1 MSAGIGKQAKVL
13 SKKQI
18 AEVLEVLK
26 THGRHSERDTVAFLL
41 SVKQGLRACE
51 IAGLTWSMVTKSDR
65 TLDRTL
71 HLQNRVTKGKVGGR
85 EIPLHVET
93 LVALAALQLKVTGR
107 PEDPVIM
114 SERVAGTGFIK
125 PSSIVAFFARL
136 YGYVGLEGCS
146 SHSGRRTFA
155 TRAVRKIGDAGG
167 TIRDVQRL
175 LGHKSLESTA
185 AYIEQDSAAQ
195 RAVMELI

>member
-1 MSAGIGKQAKVL
+1 MAAGIGKQAKIL
-13 SKKQI
+13 SQKQI
-18 AEVLEVLK
+18 DEVLRVLK
-26 THGRHSERDTVAFLL
+26 MRGRHHNRDTVAFLL

-51 IAGLTWSMVTKSDR
+51 ISKITWSMVTRADGL
-65 TLDRTL
+65 LDSTL
-71 HLQNRVTKGKVGGR
+71 HLHNRVTKGKKGGR
-85 EIPLHVET
+85 EIPLHAQT
-93 LVALAALQLKVTGR
+93 LVALAALQLEVNPR
-107 PEDPVIM
+107 PEDPVIK
-114 SERVAGTGFIK
+114 SERSAK
-125 PSSIVAFFARL
+125 PFVTPHTIVVFFERL
-136 YGYVGLEGCS
+136 YKYIGLEGCS